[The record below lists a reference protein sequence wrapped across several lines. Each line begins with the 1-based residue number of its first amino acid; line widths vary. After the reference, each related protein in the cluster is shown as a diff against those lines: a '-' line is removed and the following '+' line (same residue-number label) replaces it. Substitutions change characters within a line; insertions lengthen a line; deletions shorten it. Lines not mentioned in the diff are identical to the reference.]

1 MLIVLLRDQKYQKSA
16 RRTHAVLLPNH
27 WRRARVSRA
36 SRAWRVRA
44 IKDKVKI
51 GSFIAP
57 RNLILP
63 RVRTYHTKKP
73 SRFVHALPTRPLKVQ
88 GGRGW
93 SKCADGTKSYFLF
106 CLFAVLR
113 LYLVGVGAVD
123 DPRGRVEHCSPAKK
137 HKETFPLSYF
147 CVTKST
153 IKEPPHILTKSGF
166 RAWYTAISRKPTA
179 FSISFAVPKSA
190 ARSRAQCAS
199 EPSVIISPPSSR

>member
-1 MLIVLLRDQKYQKSA
+1 MAERKSA
-16 RRTHAVLLPNH
+16 VLPLSAVLT
-27 WRRARVSRA
+27 
-36 SRAWRVRA
+36 
-44 IKDKVKI
+44 I
-51 GSFIAP
+51 
-57 RNLILP
+57 P

-73 SRFVHALPTRPLKVQ
+73 SRFVHALPARPLKVQ

-123 DPRGRVEHCSPAKK
+123 DPRGRVEHCSPTKN
-137 HKETFPLSYF
+137 HNVTFPLSYF
-147 CVTKST
+147 SSLKST
-153 IKEPPHILTKSGF
+153 IKETPHILTKSGF